1 MRKNLKTL
9 LSAAVASAMMLTS
22 VSVTSFAA
30 TSVST
35 LEALQQAIADGE
47 TAITVTQALTI
58 TGNVT
63 LKAASDVSITTT
75 GVTDVFTV
83 TSGGNLTLGNNIPVE
98 SNRSILYANG
108 GTITVDGAEIS
119 NTADANYNL
128 GCAQNDGTINVKS
141 GTITGN
147 NGDRATLSIDS
158 GSTAEI
164 SGGKVISTGS
174 SVIAAKGGSTVTVS
188 GNAVVETTVTTL
200 PRVAIFTEGSDSKII
215 VNGGTIKSASEAA
228 VDANEGGSVTITD
241 GTITS
246 PTGIDAVTT
255 SGTGTASVSGG
266 SFSSDVSEY
275 LEEGLEQDDEGNV
288 VENVIDTEAELRAAI
303 ANGGEVVIGGDIPLS
318 AAITISNTVT
328 LKSDS
333 DVTVTAN
340 GVTDV
345 FTVTSGGNL
354 TLGNNI
360 SVESNTSILYANGG
374 TITVDGAE
382 LNSENSIY
390 ALGYANDSGVINVV
404 SGTVSC
410 SGDKVTLDI
419 DDGSTAT
426 ISGGTVFSKDSSAI
440 AVRNGSTVTVG
451 GDATVETTAS
461 SALAAIFTYDANSKV
476 IVNGGTIKSANDAA
490 VDANEGG
497 SVTITDGTLTGG
509 TGVDAVTTSGT
520 GTASVSGG
528 SFSSDLPDEYIVPT
542 DKTLVKNETT
552 GLWELGT
559 LAVTSIAITTAPTKT
574 TYTAGDELDLTGIV
588 ITATYNDETT
598 ATVSSDDVTV
608 TGFDSEAAGTQTITV
623 TYEGKTA
630 TFEVTV
636 EAAAEEEPIVTTTT
650 TEAPT
655 TTPDED
661 VTTTTTTEAPTT
673 TPDEDVTTTT
683 TTQAPVTSPVVV
695 PSYTGTRPSSS
706 AVTTTTTTT
715 NTTTTTPPA
724 EEDEEIEDDIEIEED
739 DDVEIEEDTDTT
751 QPAEDDYEDD
761 DTDEEVDA
769 DVETPADGS
778 SDGNPITGV
787 AISFAGVIASAAAVM
802 LAKKR
807 K

>member
-1 MRKNLKTL
+1 M
-9 LSAAVASAMMLTS
+9 
-22 VSVTSFAA
+22 
-30 TSVST
+30 
-35 LEALQQAIADGE
+35 
-47 TAITVTQALTI
+47 
-58 TGNVT
+58 
-63 LKAASDVSITTT
+63 
-75 GVTDVFTV
+75 
-83 TSGGNLTLGNNIPVE
+83 
-98 SNRSILYANG
+98 
-108 GTITVDGAEIS
+108 
-119 NTADANYNL
+119 
-128 GCAQNDGTINVKS
+128 
-141 GTITGN
+141 
-147 NGDRATLSIDS
+147 
-158 GSTAEI
+158 
-164 SGGKVISTGS
+164 
-174 SVIAAKGGSTVTVS
+174 
-188 GNAVVETTVTTL
+188 
-200 PRVAIFTEGSDSKII
+200 
-215 VNGGTIKSASEAA
+215 
-228 VDANEGGSVTITD
+228 
-241 GTITS
+241 
-246 PTGIDAVTT
+246 
-255 SGTGTASVSGG
+255 
-266 SFSSDVSEY
+266 
-275 LEEGLEQDDEGNV
+275 
-288 VENVIDTEAELRAAI
+288 
-303 ANGGEVVIGGDIPLS
+303 
-318 AAITISNTVT
+318 
-328 LKSDS
+328 
-333 DVTVTAN
+333 
-340 GVTDV
+340 
-345 FTVTSGGNL
+345 
-354 TLGNNI
+354 
-360 SVESNTSILYANGG
+360 
-374 TITVDGAE
+374 
-382 LNSENSIY
+382 
-390 ALGYANDSGVINVV
+390 V

-528 SFSSDLPDEYIVPT
+528 SFSSDLPEEYIVPT

-598 ATVSSDDVTV
+598 ATVSADDVTV

-636 EAAAEEEPIVTTTT
+636 EAAAEEEPDEDEIPEGYTAHTFAAPSWDPTSNSADATFATISVADLEATDTITVSVVPI
-650 TEAPT
+650 TEAGENWTIAMQAGVDPWPSISDWSAT
-655 TTPDED
+655 AFEGTVQELMDAAGVETVAELGSVNLQMWNVSIGDKIAYKYTITKAATEEEPI
-661 VTTTTTTEAPTT
+661 VTTTTTEAPTT